1 MFILMFSCHSTLGI
15 AELIIGDLSHR
26 PNKLLNIPQ
35 KNNQNE
41 CVFYNTRT
49 DQCHSSSLVLVSQS
63 IKLLTTESKHKGP
76 QKRKE

>member
-1 MFILMFSCHSTLGI
+1 MFIIMFSCHSTLGI

-49 DQCHSSSLVLVSQS
+49 DQCHSSLVLVSQS